1 MVGDLDGDFQG
12 TFAFEQ
18 NYLDAR
24 DCRLHYVDEGPRDGA
39 PLLFLHGN
47 PTWSYLWRH
56 PIAELSG
63 KGHRC
68 VALDHM
74 GFGRSSKPPHLSAYS
89 LRRHVENAIALIE
102 ALDLRDVTLVA
113 HDWGGPIGLGAMVEH
128 PERLSR
134 LVLLNTWAWELPS
147 FLPPFL
153 REFRSEGLG
162 EILILGG
169 NLFVESMPSAM
180 ARREPNPVMMEAYR
194 SPFPDYWSRAGMLAF
209 HREIPLTERDRSAPL
224 MAAIQQRL
232 PSLDAPV
239 LLVWGMRDP
248 VFQPPFLEQWREL
261 YPRAETVELPRC
273 SHFVVEDDPA
283 GVTGA
288 IERFLR

>member
-1 MVGDLDGDFQG
+1 MVGDLDGDFHG
-12 TFAFEQ
+12 TFVFEQ
-18 NYLDAR
+18 NFLDAG

-68 VALDHM
+68 LALDHM
-74 GFGRSSKPPHLSAYS
+74 GFGRSSKPPRLSAYS
-89 LRRHVENAIALIE
+89 LRRHVDNAIALIE
-102 ALDLRDVTLVA
+102 ALDLCDITLVA

-180 ARREPNPVMMEAYR
+180 ARREPNPLMLEAYR
-194 SPFPDYWSRAGMLAF
+194 APFPDYWSRAGMLAF
-209 HREIPLTERDRSAPL
+209 HRDIPLTERDRSASL
-224 MAAIQQRL
+224 MASIHERL
-232 PSLDAPV
+232 PSLEVPV

-248 VFQPPFLEQWREL
+248 VFQPPFLDQWRDL
-261 YPRAETVELPRC
+261 YPRAETVELAGC

>member
-1 MVGDLDGDFQG
+1 MVGNLDGDFHG
-12 TFAFEQ
+12 TFAFKQ
-18 NYLDAR
+18 NFFDAD
-24 DCRLHYVDEGPRDGA
+24 DCRLHYVDEGPREAA

-56 PIAELSG
+56 PIAELSAQ
-63 KGHRC
+63 GHRC

-74 GFGRSSKPPHLSAYS
+74 GFGRSFKPPRLSAYS
-89 LRRHVENAIALIE
+89 LQRHVANAVALIE

-113 HDWGGPIGLGAMVEH
+113 HDWGGPIGLGATVER

-169 NLFVESMPSAM
+169 NLFVESIPSAM

-194 SPFPDYWSRAGMLAF
+194 APFPDYWSRAGMLAF
-209 HREIPLTERDRSAPL
+209 HRDIPLTERDRSAPL
-224 MAAIQQRL
+224 MSMIQERL
-232 PSLDAPV
+232 PTLEVPV

-248 VFQPPFLEQWREL
+248 VFQRPFLEQWREV
-261 YPRAETVELPRC
+261 YPRAETVELAGC
-273 SHFVVEDDPA
+273 SHFLVEDDPV

>member
-63 KGHRC
+63 KGRRC

-102 ALDLRDVTLVA
+102 ALDLRDITLVA

-128 PERLSR
+128 PARLSR

-180 ARREPNPVMMEAYR
+180 ARREPNPVMMDAYR

-224 MAAIQQRL
+224 MAAIQERL
-232 PSLDAPV
+232 PSLDVPV

-261 YPRAETVELPRC
+261 YPRAETVELERC
-273 SHFVVEDDPA
+273 SHLVVEDDPA

>member
-1 MVGDLDGDFQG
+1 
-12 TFAFEQ
+12 
-18 NYLDAR
+18 
-24 DCRLHYVDEGPRDGA
+24 
-39 PLLFLHGN
+39 
-47 PTWSYLWRH
+47 
-56 PIAELSG
+56 
-63 KGHRC
+63 
-68 VALDHM
+68 VALID
-74 GFGRSSKPPHLSAYS
+74 
-89 LRRHVENAIALIE
+89 
-102 ALDLRDVTLVA
+102 ALDLRDITLVA
-113 HDWGGPIGLGAMVEH
+113 HDWGGPIGLGAVLERAD
-128 PERLSR
+128 RLSR

-169 NLFVESMPSAM
+169 NLFVESIPSAM

-194 SPFPDYWSRAGMLAF
+194 APFPDYWSRAGMLAF
-209 HREIPLTERDRSAPL
+209 HRDIPLTERDRSAPL
-224 MAAIQQRL
+224 MASIQAGL

-248 VFQPPFLEQWREL
+248 VFQPAFLEQWREF
-261 YPRAETVELPRC
+261 YPRAETVELAGS

>member
-1 MVGDLDGDFQG
+1 
-12 TFAFEQ
+12 
-18 NYLDAR
+18 
-24 DCRLHYVDEGPRDGA
+24 
-39 PLLFLHGN
+39 
-47 PTWSYLWRH
+47 
-56 PIAELSG
+56 
-63 KGHRC
+63 
-68 VALDHM
+68 
-74 GFGRSSKPPHLSAYS
+74 
-89 LRRHVENAIALIE
+89 
-102 ALDLRDVTLVA
+102 
-113 HDWGGPIGLGAMVEH
+113 MVEQ

-224 MAAIQQRL
+224 MAAIQERL
-232 PSLDAPV
+232 PSLDVPV

-261 YPRAETVELPRC
+261 YPRAETVELARC

-283 GVTGA
+283 GVTDA